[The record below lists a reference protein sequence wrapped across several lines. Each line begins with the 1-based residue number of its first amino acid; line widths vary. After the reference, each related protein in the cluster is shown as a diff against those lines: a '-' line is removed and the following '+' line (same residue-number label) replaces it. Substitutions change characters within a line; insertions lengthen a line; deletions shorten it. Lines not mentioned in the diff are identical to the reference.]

1 MRDWEGGRHVN
12 VVGTDP
18 VKKGKLM
25 MQKREKIAEVV
36 KILKRRKAMGTKEQM
51 KEFVTE
57 GGLYPHLETGK
68 RRNMNAH
75 KSSTVDLG
83 K

>member
-1 MRDWEGGRHVN
+1 
-12 VVGTDP
+12 
-18 VKKGKLM
+18 
-25 MQKREKIAEVV
+25 
-36 KILKRRKAMGTKEQM
+36 MGTKEQM

-75 KSSTVDLG
+75 ESLSCVVLHRTLVIKHNLLSQELHCLLTE
-83 K
+83 